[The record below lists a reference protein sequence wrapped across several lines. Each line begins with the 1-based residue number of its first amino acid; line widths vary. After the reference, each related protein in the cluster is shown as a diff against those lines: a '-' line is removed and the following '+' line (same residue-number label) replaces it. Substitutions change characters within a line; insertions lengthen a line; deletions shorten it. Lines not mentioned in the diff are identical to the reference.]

1 VIIDLIY
8 NLALLVALSVV
19 SGFVET
25 RWARD
30 ARRGAILQGLVF
42 GGAAVIGM
50 VRPLVIAPG
59 LIFDGRSVMISLGAR
74 FFGPWA
80 AAVACLMTIPLRI
93 WQGGSGTAM
102 GVLVILTSAL
112 IGGAFHH
119 YHHDKGK
126 EVSAAELML
135 FGLLVH
141 VAMLL
146 MTLALPSGMALPVL
160 RQIGLPVMT
169 TYPLATVLIGKILSD
184 HAARRDYFRSLQA
197 SEEQFRAMFE
207 LASVGMAEADLQ
219 SRRWLRVNRKMCE
232 IAGYSS
238 EELLRK
244 TVEDLT
250 HPEDRECG
258 LQLVQSALNGQK
270 SEVRVEQ
277 RWCRRDGT
285 IVWVHINKTVIRDV
299 AGKPLRTLSAI
310 EDITERRRLEQ
321 ERWVMELEQK
331 THAQLEAQNRAYQ
344 ENLERLVQE
353 RTRQLQAQAELLDLA
368 QDAISVRDMAGGV
381 RYWNKSCER
390 ITGWSAAEVMGRR
403 VQDFLNPG
411 RIERDE
417 SLATLLREGNWSG
430 ETIVQT
436 RAGRRVTLLSRW
448 TLVRDDHGQ
457 PDSVLAIE
465 TDITEQKRL
474 ESQFLRAQRMDSL
487 GRLASGIAHD
497 LNNILSP
504 ILMGTALLRSEVKSP
519 EGASLLETLAGSA
532 QRGSDVVR
540 QLLAFARGS
549 EGERV
554 PVSLGRLVREMA
566 RIIEETFPKQLTLE
580 TQVPKDIWMVR
591 GDPTQLHQV
600 LLNLCVNARDAMPGS
615 GLLKLSIENV
625 MLDEQGGELLAEGPA
640 GPYVLLRVS
649 DTGVGIPPEVIDR
662 IFDPFFTTKSPE
674 TGTGLGLATVQG
686 IVKGHDGLVRVESYP
701 GKGTEFRVYIPALP
715 SAKSSVTTATL
726 ASLPKGNGE
735 LILVIDDELSLREV
749 TGRILTRYGYRLLA
763 ASEGSA
769 GLALF
774 EAHREQVRLV
784 ITDMM
789 MPGMDGKATIQA
801 LRSNCPGL
809 LIIASSGVATQ
820 PSLDEI
826 KALNV
831 SAFLQKP
838 FSTQTLLNTVHQVLS
853 GAG

>member
-1 VIIDLIY
+1 MIIDLIY

-30 ARRGAILQGLVF
+30 TRRGAILQGLVF
-42 GGAAVIGM
+42 GGAAMIGM
-50 VRPLVIAPG
+50 LRPLVISPG

-80 AAVACLMTIPLRI
+80 AAVACLMTIPLRL
-93 WQGGSGTAM
+93 WQGGPGVGM
-102 GVLVILTSAL
+102 GVLVILASAL

-119 YHHDKGK
+119 YRHDKGQ
-126 EVSAAELML
+126 EVSATELML

-160 RQIGLPVMT
+160 RQIGLPVIT

-207 LASVGMAEADLQ
+207 LASIGMAEADLE
-219 SRRWLRVNRKMCE
+219 SRLWLRVNRKMCD
-232 IAGYSS
+232 ITGYSS

-250 HPEDRECG
+250 HPEDREG
-258 LQLVQSALNGQK
+258 GMRAVQSAVSGQRT
-270 SEVRVEQ
+270 EVQVEQ
-277 RWCRRDGT
+277 RWCRKDGA
-285 IVWVHINKTVIRDV
+285 IVWVHINKTVIRGE

-310 EDITERRRLEQ
+310 EDITEKRRLEQ
-321 ERWVMELEQK
+321 ERWAMELKQQ
-331 THAQLEAQNRAYQ
+331 TRAQLEAQNRAYQ

-368 QDAISVRDMAGGV
+368 QDAISVRDMAGGL

-390 ITGWSAAEVMGRR
+390 ITGWTATEVLGRH
-403 VQDFLNPG
+403 VQEFLSPG

-417 SLATLLREGNWSG
+417 SLATLLREGHWSG
-430 ETIVQT
+430 ETTIQT
-436 RAGRRVTLLSRW
+436 KTGRRVTLLSRW
-448 TLVRDDHGQ
+448 TLVRDEQGQ

-474 ESQFLRAQRMDSL
+474 EAQFLRAQRMEGL

-504 ILMGTALLRSEVKSP
+504 IMMGTALLRSEIKSP
-519 EGASLLETLAGSA
+519 EGVSLLETLAGSA

-554 PVSLGRLVREMA
+554 PVSPGRLVREMA
-566 RIIEETFPKQLTLE
+566 RIIEETFPKQITLDVK
-580 TQVPKDIWMVR
+580 VPKDIWMVS

-600 LLNLCVNARDAMPGS
+600 LLNLCVNARDAMPSS
-615 GLLKLSIENV
+615 GLLKLSAENV
-625 MLDEQGGELLAEGPA
+625 MLDEQGGELLAEGPT
-640 GPYVLLRVS
+640 GPYVLLRVN
-649 DTGVGIPPEVIDR
+649 DTGVGIPPEVLDR

-686 IVKGHDGLVRVESYP
+686 IVKGHQGLIRVESVP
-701 GKGTEFRVYIPALP
+701 GKGTEFRVYLPALP
-715 SAKSSVTTATL
+715 SAKTG
-726 ASLPKGNGE
+726 ASTSAMTQLPRGHGE

-749 TGRILTRYGYRLLA
+749 TGRILTRYGYQLLT
-763 ASEGSA
+763 ASEGSE

-774 EAHREQVRLV
+774 EAHREQVRIV

-801 LRSNCPGL
+801 LRRTCPEL
-809 LIIASSGVATQ
+809 LIIASSGVASQ

-853 GAG
+853 GGK

>member
-1 VIIDLIY
+1 MIIDLIY

-30 ARRGAILQGLVF
+30 TRRGAILQGLVF
-42 GGAAVIGM
+42 GGAAMIGM
-50 VRPLVIAPG
+50 LRPLVISPG

-80 AAVACLMTIPLRI
+80 AAVACLMTIPLRL
-93 WQGGSGTAM
+93 WQGGPGVGM
-102 GVLVILTSAL
+102 GVLVILASAL

-119 YHHDKGK
+119 YRHNKGQ
-126 EVSAAELML
+126 EVSATELML

-146 MTLALPSGMALPVL
+146 LTLALPSGMTLPVL
-160 RQIGLPVMT
+160 RQIGLPVMI

-207 LASVGMAEADLQ
+207 LACVGMAEADLE
-219 SRRWLRVNRKMCE
+219 SRLWLRVNRKMCE
-232 IAGYSS
+232 ITGYSS

-250 HPEDRECG
+250 HPEDREG
-258 LQLVQSALNGQK
+258 GMQAVQSAVSGQRT
-270 SEVRVEQ
+270 EVQVEQ
-277 RWCRRDGT
+277 RWCRRDGA
-285 IVWVHINKTVIRDV
+285 IVWVHINKTVIRDA

-321 ERWVMELEQK
+321 ERWAMELKQQ
-331 THAQLEAQNRAYQ
+331 TRAQLEAQNRAYQ
-344 ENLERLVQE
+344 VNLERLVQE
-353 RTRQLQAQAELLDLA
+353 RTRQLKAQAELLDLA
-368 QDAISVRDMAGGV
+368 QDAISVRDMSGGV

-390 ITGWSAAEVMGRR
+390 ITGWTAADVLGRH
-403 VQDFLNPG
+403 VQEFLSPG
-411 RIERDE
+411 RVERDE
-417 SLATLLREGNWSG
+417 SFAILLREGHWSG
-430 ETIVQT
+430 ETTIQT
-436 RAGRRVTLLSRW
+436 RDGRRVTLLSRW

-457 PDSVLAIE
+457 ADSVLAIE

-474 ESQFLRAQRMDSL
+474 EAQFLRAQRMDSL

-504 ILMGTALLRSEVKSP
+504 IMMGTALLRSEIRTP
-519 EGASLLETLAGSA
+519 EGGSLLETLANSA

-554 PVSLGRLVREMA
+554 PVSPGRLVREMA
-566 RIIEETFPKQLTLE
+566 RIIEETFPKQITLE
-580 TQVPKDIWMVR
+580 TKVPKDIWMVS

-600 LLNLCVNARDAMPGS
+600 LLNLCVNARDAMPGA
-615 GLLKLSIENV
+615 GTLKLSVENV
-625 MLDEQGGELLAEGPA
+625 MLDDQGSELRAEGS
-640 GPYVLLRVS
+640 GPYVLLRVV
-649 DTGVGIPPEVIDR
+649 DTGAGIPPEVLDR

-674 TGTGLGLATVQG
+674 AGTGLGLATVQG
-686 IVKGHDGLVRVESYP
+686 IVKGHEGFIRVESVP

-715 SAKSSVTTATL
+715 NARTGAGAATV
-726 ASLPKGNGE
+726 ANLPRGNGE
-735 LILVIDDELSLREV
+735 LILVIDDEVNLREV

-763 ASEGSA
+763 ASEGSEA
-769 GLALF
+769 LALF
-774 EAHREQVRLV
+774 ESHRDEVRVV

-801 LRSNCPGL
+801 LRKACPGL
-809 LIIASSGVATQ
+809 LIIASSGVASQ

-838 FSTQTLLNTVHQVLS
+838 FSTQILLNTIHQVL
-853 GAG
+853 GTGK